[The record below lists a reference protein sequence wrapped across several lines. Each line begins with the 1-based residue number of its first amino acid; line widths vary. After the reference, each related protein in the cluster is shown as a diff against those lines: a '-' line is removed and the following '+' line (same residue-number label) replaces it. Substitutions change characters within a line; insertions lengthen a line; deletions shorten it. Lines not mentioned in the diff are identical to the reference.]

1 MTAKSTALLLL
12 SCCASCALQSR
23 LFTPTRSAAALSL
36 RLVEMS
42 DKAEDPQS
50 EDPELRRE
58 LQQRIAEV
66 AKSDKAEMALL
77 SSLMDRLTSGEA
89 QERQLYT
96 AGNASLPVVCLDAML
111 PRQQMRVD
119 TDDEVFCRLLRD
131 VGLGGHF
138 VMTSL
143 FFRQKRVRRSGVVVR
158 VEQMDARYRGAACP
172 DDCVPTTVRALLVGR
187 RRVRINGPSEG
198 LKLRVGRY
206 RSSYT
211 TYQGQGKGLG
221 WGLESFV
228 DRADADG
235 AAPPPAETAAASLP
249 YTDWSLT
256 SCEVLGEADEAPLYE
271 AGSACDEAWPEALLQ
286 GVDFGRYEGL
296 LAEAQQL
303 QSDLQH
309 WLELARNPRT
319 YDNIDVTAG
328 TRARRG
334 EPGLRVDPERLL
346 SRVLDDLGPQPSPTA
361 PTALA
366 LWGAALINP
375 LPPLGVATEVR
386 GAALEAASTE
396 DRLTLVRRAVRKSIA
411 NLEGRQP
418 LI

>member
-1 MTAKSTALLLL
+1 M
-12 SCCASCALQSR
+12 
-23 LFTPTRSAAALSL
+23 
-36 RLVEMS
+36 E
-42 DKAEDPQS
+42 DKAEDQQS
-50 EDPELRRE
+50 DDPEIRRE
-58 LQQRIAEV
+58 LQRRIADV
-66 AKSDKAEMALL
+66 AKSDQAEMALL
-77 SSLMDRLTSGEA
+77 SSLMDRLNSGEA
-89 QERQLYT
+89 QERQLYAT
-96 AGNASLPVVCLDAML
+96 GNGSFPVVCLDAML
-111 PRQQMRVD
+111 PRQHMRVD

-131 VGLGGHF
+131 LGLGGHF

-143 FFRQKRVRRSGVVVR
+143 VFRQKRLRRSGVVVR

-187 RRVRINGPSEG
+187 RRVRINGPPEG

-221 WGLESFV
+221 WGLEPFV
-228 DRADADG
+228 DRAEAAG
-235 AAPPPAETAAASLP
+235 AAAPPVEAVAASLP
-249 YTDWSLT
+249 HTDWSLT

-271 AGSACDEAWPEALLQ
+271 TGTACDEAWPEALLQ
-286 GVDFGRYEGL
+286 GVDFGRYERL
-296 LAEAQQL
+296 IAQAQQL
-303 QSDLQH
+303 QSELGRWLQ
-309 WLELARNPRT
+309 LARNPRT
-319 YDNIDVTAG
+319 YDNVDVTAG
-328 TRARRG
+328 TRARHG
-334 EPGLRVDPERLL
+334 APGLCVDPDRLL
-346 SRVLDDLGPQPSPTA
+346 SRVLDDLGPQPPTTA

-418 LI
+418 LV